1 MRLAL
6 ARYIIGVSKRVSCF
20 TVWWR
25 IISMIVVFSLPRR
38 RWWKIVDITLSATLS
53 LTLLLTRGR
62 ERESGLTEGLEG
74 HKQSIM
80 RRRSRGLRDV
90 GNRRREDQGG
100 YPAGDPC
107 TCIKLTPTRSSR
119 VRECSKAERA
129 DAKNSL
135 AARLLILV
143 YRWLR
148 ATTLFAPSVEIDIS
162 RLGTYA
168 KIDTPITLSR

>member
-1 MRLAL
+1 
-6 ARYIIGVSKRVSCF
+6 
-20 TVWWR
+20 
-25 IISMIVVFSLPRR
+25 
-38 RWWKIVDITLSATLS
+38 
-53 LTLLLTRGR
+53 
-62 ERESGLTEGLEG
+62 
-74 HKQSIM
+74 M

-162 RLGTYA
+162 TSQDLCEDRYPDNA
-168 KIDTPITLSR
+168 IAIVASA